1 MHIKNLSIKNYKSF
15 LEETVFEFHPGFNV
29 LLGGNSSGK
38 TSVLEAIEISK
49 FTNKQHRSVRNIVEP
64 DTYWTHGSCVEL
76 SVEMT
81 GAELRRHLSRLDE
94 VGISLELSQVQKY
107 ERSPEQLLEKL
118 VREPVMVEFL
128 REHNQNVQGRII
140 FAEWLAPRRIVSSS
154 SSFYALKVD
163 LKTSGACVGNVGMGS
178 KDLDTLYGNLAD
190 RTYRFAS
197 DRAVAPI
204 STHNLNGH
212 ALLPDCSNLAF
223 CMNHL
228 QTTNRELFDQLN
240 SLLHRIFPL
249 IHWVG
254 APPNGSNQFELKVHT
269 VPSREKRADL
279 AVSIS
284 EVGSGVF
291 NALAMLY
298 VALTAQS
305 QQFLLLEEPNSFLHP
320 RALRE
325 LLAILAEVGSQ
336 HQFFITTHSS
346 DVLRSIKASSVTLL
360 KNDGCV
366 TTIEQTAGRKL
377 TEFRAGLIDLG
388 IRLTDLHGCDSVL
401 WVEGETEE
409 AIFPSL
415 LRHFHAAEAEGIAV
429 LPLHSTGDFESKKL
443 KPRKVVEIYRTLS
456 ESSFLAP
463 PMVAIALDREGR
475 KKSEI
480 DQIESDCDGVA
491 HFLLR
496 PMFED
501 YLLNANAIS
510 HVINEDFSK
519 TVDEKVVDTAI
530 EKAKSEGNC
539 LLHPKSTKD
548 KELHAAK
555 TLGYVFALLG
565 GEGATYRKTEHGP
578 KLADWILKNS
588 PEEFVELREWFSK
601 ILAKH
606 T

>member
-1 MHIKNLSIKNYKSF
+1 MHIKKLSIKNYKSF
-15 LEETVFEFHPGFNV
+15 LEETAFEFHPGFNV

-64 DTYWTHGSCVEL
+64 DTYWAKGSCVEI

-81 GAELRRHLSRLDE
+81 GTELRRHLSRLE
-94 VGISLELSQVQKY
+94 EAGISLDLPQVQAY
-107 ERSPEQLLEKL
+107 ERSPDKLLEKL
-118 VREPVMVEFL
+118 EREPLRVEFL

-140 FAEWLAPRRIVSSS
+140 FPEWPASWRTISGN

-163 LKTSGACVGNVGMGS
+163 LKMNGAYVGSIGKGS
-178 KDLDTLYGNLAD
+178 EELDTLFGQLAN

-197 DRAVAPI
+197 DRAVAPM
-204 STHNLNGH
+204 SPHNLSGQT
-212 ALLPDCSNLAF
+212 LLPDCSNLAF
-223 CMNHL
+223 CINHL
-228 QTTNRELFDQLN
+228 QTTDRVLFDQLN

-249 IHWVG
+249 VHWIG
-254 APPNGSNQFELKVHT
+254 APPNGNGQFELKVHT
-269 VPSREKRADL
+269 VQDWAKRPDL

-284 EVGSGVF
+284 EVGNGVF

-298 VALTAQS
+298 VALTAQL

-346 DVLRSIKASSVTLL
+346 DVLRSLKASSVTLL

-366 TTIEQTAGRKL
+366 TTIEQTAGREL

-415 LRHFHAAEAEGIAV
+415 LRHFHPAEAEGIAV
-429 LPLHSTGDFESKKL
+429 LPLHSTGDFESKKMR
-443 KPRKVVEIYRTLS
+443 PGKVAEIYRTLS
-456 ESSFLAP
+456 ESSCLAP

-480 DQIESDCDGVA
+480 DQIESDCAGVA
-491 HFLLR
+491 QFLRR

-501 YLLNANAIS
+501 YLLNASAIAQVVNDS
-510 HVINEDFSK
+510 FGTSVNDDKVNE
-519 TVDEKVVDTAI
+519 AI
-530 EKAKSEGNC
+530 ESAKSEGTC
-539 LLHPKSTKD
+539 FLHPKSKTNKD
-548 KELHAAK
+548 LHAAK
-555 TLGYVFALLG
+555 TLQHVFASLG
-565 GEGATYRKTEHGP
+565 GDGATYRKTEHGP
-578 KLADWILKNS
+578 KLANWILKNK
-588 PEEFVELREWFSK
+588 PEEFAELKDWFGK
-601 ILAKH
+601 ILAK
-606 T
+606 

>member
-1 MHIKNLSIKNYKSF
+1 MHIKKLLIKNYKSF
-15 LEETVFEFHPGFNV
+15 FEETAFEFHPGFNV

-38 TSVLEAIEISK
+38 TSVLEAIEITK
-49 FTNKQHRSVRNIVEP
+49 FSNKPHRSIRNIIEP
-64 DTYWTHGSCVEL
+64 DTLWTSASSVEL
-76 SVEMT
+76 GIELNR
-81 GAELRRHLSRLDE
+81 AELMKHMSGIGEVAISLDATQIQTYSHAPNKLFEKLSRE
-94 VGISLELSQVQKY
+94 S
-107 ERSPEQLLEKL
+107 
-118 VREPVMVEFL
+118 VRADMRRV
-128 REHNQNVQGRII
+128 HGQAVQGRIV
-140 FAEWLAPRRIVSSS
+140 FPDWPTGFRDLSTH
-154 SSFYALKVD
+154 SSFAALRIDVKTPSASSVGITTQANHD
-163 LKTSGACVGNVGMGS
+163 LNA
-178 KDLDTLYGNLAD
+178 LYNLLQA

-197 DRAVAPI
+197 DRAVTAI
-204 STHNLNGH
+204 SAHAAGGG

-223 CMNHL
+223 CINHL
-228 QTTNRELFDQLN
+228 QTTNRDLFDQLN
-240 SLLHRIFPL
+240 ALLHRIFPL

-269 VPSREKRADL
+269 VPGREKRADL

-284 EVGSGVF
+284 EVGNGVF

-298 VALTAQS
+298 VALTAQL

-346 DVLRSIKASSVTLL
+346 DVLRSLKASSVTLL

-366 TTIEQTAGRKL
+366 TTIEQTAGQKL

-415 LRHFHAAEAEGIAV
+415 LSHFHPEKAEGIAV
-429 LPLHSTGDFESKKL
+429 LPLHSTGDFESKKM
-443 KPRKVVEIYRTLS
+443 KPGKVAEIYRTLS

-475 KKSEI
+475 NKTEI
-480 DQIESDCDGVA
+480 DQIESDCAGTA
-491 HFLLR
+491 HFLQR

-501 YLLNANAIS
+501 YLLNANAIA
-510 HVINEDFSK
+510 HVINDSFGTSVDDDEVNGAIERAKAHGTCFLHPRSK
-519 TVDEKVVDTAI
+519 T
-530 EKAKSEGNC
+530 N
-539 LLHPKSTKD
+539 

-555 TLGYVFALLG
+555 TLENIFESLG
-565 GEGATYRKTEHGP
+565 GAGASYRKTEHGP
-578 KLADWILKNS
+578 KLANWILKNK
-588 PEEFVELREWFSK
+588 PEEFAELEDWFGK
-601 ILAKH
+601 ILAK
-606 T
+606 